1 MPSGNLVYRCL
12 SDLYG
17 RGEPLV
23 RDNMAKILA
32 LTGDLFGTD
41 KVKDNAKLQ
50 ENMASLARSFYADTR
65 PEFEAA
71 VGQFP
76 PETAQKLAGIVTG

>member
-1 MPSGNLVYRCL
+1 MYRCL
-12 SDLYG
+12 IDLYG
-17 RGEPLV
+17 RGEPLMKA
-23 RDNMAKILA
+23 NMTKILA

-50 ENMASLARSFYADTR
+50 ENMAALARSFYADMR

-76 PETAQKLAGIVTG
+76 PETAQKLAGIVSG

>member
-1 MPSGNLVYRCL
+1 MYRCL
-12 SDLYG
+12 IDLYG
-17 RGEPLV
+17 RGEPLMKA
-23 RDNMAKILA
+23 NMTKILA

-50 ENMASLARSFYADTR
+50 ENMAALARSFYADMR

-76 PETAQKLAGIVTG
+76 PEAAQKLAGIVSG

>member
-1 MPSGNLVYRCL
+1 MDRCL
-12 SDLYG
+12 TDLYV
-17 RGEPLV
+17 RGEPLLMA
-23 RDNMAKILA
+23 NMAKILA

-50 ENMASLARSFYADTR
+50 ANMVALAKSFYADMR

-76 PETAQKLAGIVTG
+76 PETAQKLAGIVSG